1 MCFSCKR
8 TNVKRKIKSI
18 LFYDT
23 LLTETHVLT
32 EFTILVC
39 RNYKLIHLDCTKIF
53 KRQMYI
59 SLYTIIHF
67 KYVVRYMRIDLYSI
81 HNNSIRILIIVK
93 ELITNCLCPTVAMS
107 PLIRFSRF
115 IQITVSFTKKYKFSY
130 FTLAKIMLNK
140 IYEFITN
147 FISYWYF
154 RYLLVTELYMVEKW
168 ERTMFRILLE

>member
-1 MCFSCKR
+1 
-8 TNVKRKIKSI
+8 
-18 LFYDT
+18 
-23 LLTETHVLT
+23 
-32 EFTILVC
+32 
-39 RNYKLIHLDCTKIF
+39 
-53 KRQMYI
+53 MYI

-81 HNNSIRILIIVK
+81 HNNTIRILIIVK
-93 ELITNCLCPTVAMS
+93 ELITNCLCPTVVMS

-140 IYEFITN
+140 IYGFITN